1 MTGAV
6 ARARHVIVF
15 ATSEYED
22 TPWAEWAPEDV
33 ELHVLV
39 SDQLAGGYAHL
50 PNVQAFANYRAP
62 GCVDLAALEI
72 ARRVRPCAVVT
83 RGEVDVLRAA
93 RLRELTDVPGQ
104 RWESAVAFRDKV
116 VMKRLLAAA
125 GIPVPAFAEVQ
136 TPLDLVDFVEQHGL
150 PAVVKPV
157 RGSGSLGTV
166 VVRTQDE
173 LRQLLEDGV
182 GDGLEVEEFVPGPM
196 YLVDGL
202 VRNSRIAFMRTSRY
216 ANGCLAFR
224 DGNFMGVRLLDQ
236 DDEVSERLQ
245 TIARRVLDCLPTP
258 PHTAFHLEVFR
269 TPADRLVVC
278 EIASRTGGVRIKQM
292 IAYAEGVDLDREWF
306 NAQIGAAP
314 SAALAEEPRASRYA
328 VGHIVIYPRPGVLE
342 SLPAEPPPSWVVGE
356 KVAGGVGKRYDAAQK
371 CGDFVVSY
379 LITAPTGDEVDAR
392 FEHIARWFDERASW
406 SAAPQEAAAR

>member
-1 MTGAV
+1 MTGA
-6 ARARHVIVF
+6 AAQRRHVIVL

-22 TPWAEWAPEDV
+22 TPWGNWAPEDV

-39 SDQLAGGYAHL
+39 SDRLAKGYAHL
-50 PNVQAFANYRAP
+50 PNVQVFANYREP

-72 ARRVRPCAVVT
+72 ARRVRPCAVVS

-93 RLRELTDVPGQ
+93 RLRELAGVPGQ

-125 GIPVPAFAEVQ
+125 GVPVPAFAEVR
-136 TPLDLVDFVEQHGL
+136 TPLDLVDFTERHGL

-173 LRQLLEDGV
+173 LRRLLEDGV
-182 GDGLEVEEFVPGPM
+182 GEGLEIEEFVPGPM

-202 VRNSRIAFMRTSRY
+202 VRDSRIAFMQTSRY
-216 ANGCLAFR
+216 VNGCLSFR
-224 DGNFMGVRLLDQ
+224 DGDFLGIRLLDR
-236 DDEVSERLQ
+236 DDDVSEPLRA
-245 TIARRVLDCLPTP
+245 IARRVIDCLPTP

-269 TPADRLVVC
+269 TPDDRLVVC
-278 EIASRTGGVRIKQM
+278 EIASRTGGCRIQEM
-292 IAYAEGVDLDREWF
+292 IARAEGVDLDREWF
-306 NAQIGAAP
+306 NAQVDAAP
-314 SAALAEEPRASRYA
+314 ASVLAEEPRTSRDA
-328 VGHIVIYPRPGVLE
+328 FGHIVIYPRSGVLKA
-342 SLPAEPPPSWVVGE
+342 LPAESPPSWVVGE
-356 KVAGGVGKRYDAAQK
+356 KVAGGVGKRYDAARK
-371 CGDFVVSY
+371 SGDFVVSY

-392 FEHIARWFDERASW
+392 FEHIARWFDERVSW
-406 SAAPQEAAAR
+406 SAAPREPAAW

>member
-1 MTGAV
+1 MTGTV
-6 ARARHVIVF
+6 APSRHVIVF

-33 ELHVLV
+33 ELHILV
-39 SDQLAGGYAHL
+39 SDHLAGGYAHL
-50 PNVQAFANYRAP
+50 PNVQAFSNYRAP
-62 GCVDLAALEI
+62 GVDLAALEI
-72 ARRVRPCAVVT
+72 ARQVRPCAVVT

-93 RLRELTDVPGQ
+93 RLRELADVPGQ

-125 GIPVPAFAEVQ
+125 GIPVPAFTEVQ

-166 VVRTQDE
+166 VVRAQDE
-173 LRQLLEDGV
+173 LRRLLEDGV
-182 GDGLEVEEFVPGPM
+182 GDGLEVEEFVPGTM

-202 VRNSRIAFMRTSRY
+202 VRDSQIAFMRTSRY

-236 DDEVSERLQ
+236 DDEVSERLR

-269 TPADRLVVC
+269 TPDDRLVVC

-314 SAALAEEPRASRYA
+314 SAAPAEEPRASRDA
-328 VGHIVIYPRPGVLE
+328 VGHIVIYPQPGVLV

-356 KVAGGVGKRYDAAQK
+356 KVAGGVGRHYDAAQK

-379 LITAPTGDEVDAR
+379 LITAPTGDEVEAR
-392 FEHIARWFDERASW
+392 FEHIARWFDERVSW
-406 SAAPQEAAAR
+406 SAAPQEATAW